1 MRKIKHKVNK
11 LVDTYSFRKDILKNN
26 TLYEL
31 CKIFDLSNIYMDV
44 YSIDNGKSN
53 VCELLRQRCE
63 NILLSSSGNQRCLD
77 IHLKISINDVSNVA
91 EILRDFYFEDINIWN
106 CNTDWEQHLKDMYD
120 YSIPIFKKI
129 KIDINDLF
137 HLYYKENQVEIAC
150 NSSFYSK
157 NCEEEL
163 NKLLQEGYPLFR
175 G

>member
-1 MRKIKHKVNK
+1 MM
-11 LVDTYSFRKDILKNN
+11 YQ
-26 TLYEL
+26 
-31 CKIFDLSNIYMDV
+31 M
-44 YSIDNGKSN
+44 
-53 VCELLRQRCE
+53 
-63 NILLSSSGNQRCLD
+63 
-77 IHLKISINDVSNVA
+77 
-91 EILRDFYFEDINIWN
+91 
-106 CNTDWEQHLKDMYD
+106 MYD

-137 HLYYKENQVEIAC
+137 HLNYKENQVEIAC

>member
-1 MRKIKHKVNK
+1 
-11 LVDTYSFRKDILKNN
+11 
-26 TLYEL
+26 
-31 CKIFDLSNIYMDV
+31 MDV

-137 HLYYKENQVEIAC
+137 HLNYKENQVEIAC

-163 NKLLQEGYPLFR
+163 NKLLQEGIHYLEDSKIFVVFYLSCLIILLNNPRVFFSR
-175 G
+175 N